1 VCCVC
6 AGVVCVPSST
16 EHISREISFTI
27 ASNSSELLAE
37 EMVMV
42 GYWKE
47 RSGGDESEGVGRA
60 GDEKREE
67 N

>member
-1 VCCVC
+1 M
-6 AGVVCVPSST
+6 CVPSST

-37 EMVMV
+37 EIVMV
-42 GYWKE
+42 GYWEEK